1 MPDTSAFDIRPPAAS
16 VGKPSVDEEM
26 IQNVVHTFY
35 AKVRRDPFIGPVF
48 EGVIGDKWDLHLA
61 KMCDF
66 WSSVMLTSGRYKG
79 NPMVAHMRLKSVRP
93 AHFERWLSLFHETA
107 SEVCP
112 PEAAAAFVSRADNI
126 AQSLQLG
133 MFFRPGARVENNT

>member
-1 MPDTSAFDIRPPAAS
+1 MSDTSAFDIRPQAAS
-16 VGKPSVDEEM
+16 VGKTGVDEEM

-35 AKVRRDPFIGPVF
+35 AKVRQDPFIGPVF
-48 EGVIGDKWDLHLA
+48 QGVIGDKWDLHLA

-66 WSSVMLTSGRYKG
+66 WSSVMLSSGRYKG
-79 NPMVAHMRLKSVRP
+79 NPMAAHMRLKIVRP
-93 AHFERWLSLFHETA
+93 AHFERWLLLFRETVL
-107 SEVCP
+107 EVCP

-133 MFFRPGARVENNT
+133 MFFRPVRAVT